1 MSSGKLSRKWL
12 RFLSDFWMSR
22 FFGKYFDEICPDG
35 SINVFKLAEDQWLND
50 YV

>member
-1 MSSGKLSRKWL
+1 MTFGCHV
-12 RFLSDFWMSR
+12 

-35 SINVFKLAEDQWLND
+35 SINVFKLAEDQWLDD